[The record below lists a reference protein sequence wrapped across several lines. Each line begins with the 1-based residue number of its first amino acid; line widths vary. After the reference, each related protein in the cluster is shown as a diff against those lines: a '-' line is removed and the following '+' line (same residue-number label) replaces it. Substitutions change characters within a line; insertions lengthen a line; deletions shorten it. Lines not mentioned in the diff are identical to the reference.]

1 MKNKTVLVGEKNR
14 AAYCGSSIAAHT
26 LWLVHCGGAAVGIK
40 VPQYKVR
47 PLLKPKKNTFT
58 HGILLFVWRH
68 NLQKLGIS
76 GAKVV
81 SGTIVI
87 YVRNYSKKAMEIPGG
102 LDEIKVVHVKSLCNN
117 SKSWH

>member
-1 MKNKTVLVGEKNR
+1 MKNKTVLVREKNR

-26 LWLVHCGGAAVGIK
+26 LRLVHCGGAAVGIK
-40 VPQYKVR
+40 VLQYKVR
-47 PLLKPKKNTFT
+47 PLLKPKKKTFT

-81 SGTIVI
+81 SGIIVI
-87 YVRNYSKKAMEIPGG
+87 YVRNYSKK
-102 LDEIKVVHVKSLCNN
+102 DEGDTWRSG
-117 SKSWH
+117 